1 MSDIVAEIGDVPKKG
16 ERIILHNTLWND
28 KPLCQ
33 SIPGKYWSV
42 KLTAW
47 TYPVSWTTCAVLR
60 STFGVRLQIGPELTA
75 WAQSKRSE
83 MDKAL
88 RVAPS
93 LSLVDD
99 GEPDV
104 AVLKGLHENV

>member
-1 MSDIVAEIGDVPKKG
+1 MTDIFAEIGNVPKKG
-16 ERIILHNTLWND
+16 ERIILNDTLWND

-33 SIPGKYWSV
+33 SIPGRHWSTEL
-42 KLTAW
+42 KAW
-47 TYPVSWTTCAVLR
+47 SLPVSWPSCVVLR
-60 STFGVRLQIGPELTA
+60 ATFGARVKIGPELTT
-75 WAQSKRSE
+75 WAQSKRSG